1 MARHDDIDE
10 RMKAIRERREE
21 MHWGDLPEDGT
32 ELEESEVQ
40 ELCDERIEVPR
51 G

>member
-21 MHWGDLPEDGT
+21 MHWGDWRD
-32 ELEESEVQ
+32 
-40 ELCDERIEVPR
+40 DEHCAIAALAEWRKR
-51 G
+51 WGGGK

>member
-1 MARHDDIDE
+1 MIDFDE
-10 RMKAIRERREE
+10 RMDSSPERRAE
-21 MHWGDLPEDGT
+21 MHLGDRPEDGT

-40 ELCDERIEVPR
+40 ELCYERIEVGR